1 MKRTSLLLVLLLV
14 VPAGF
19 AFADQIPGSQY
30 YYLGS
35 GISYFPLGS
44 SGAADFMRME
54 SNLYNPAALADT
66 KRITSGLS
74 LGGFGG
80 DNFLLN
86 FGASFPTTV
95 GIITGNV
102 LALTSPSGVS
112 AGDVI
117 GMKGTFSKPVSEQ
130 WLFGAGINVG
140 FANDGPARD
149 FLASFDIGTI
159 YRKEVGGTGFGF
171 FDHSVGLAL
180 KNIGKNIS
188 YSGYDAFPP
197 LEADLGVQAE
207 VIRQGIYRARLS
219 THAAIPVNPFNFFAG
234 VGLENIF
241 FDMVDVK
248 LGAGL
253 GVEDVGP
260 FSVGVDLNFDI
271 KDTGVQ
277 LSYSLLPTNFNGSR
291 QIVHNAGINVAF
303 GTYDKKPPE
312 AAVDAER
319 EYFSPNHDGINDL
332 AKLDISINDNT
343 MVFGWKLDITDA
355 QGKPVKSFEAKDVRK
370 IRKMTFAKYFK
381 RVFSKKQEVEIPKF
395 IEWDGEDSEGN
406 VVPDGEYSYVLTAWD
421 ENNNKIVTKKKQII
435 VDDVTPIVEA
445 EAKELLFS
453 PNDDGVK
460 DTLDITIKSANIGKD
475 DAIVIRIS
483 DRDGN
488 TVLEEKKTGSVPK
501 VFEWN
506 GRDQSGALVKEGVY
520 KFTIAASDFA
530 DNRTESSVDGIVV
543 RTEYEKIS
551 ASPVLK
557 AFSPNGDGY
566 SDMDDI
572 RLFSSGTEGLINWDL
587 RIVDEK
593 GRDVREYSGSKV
605 FPDVISFDGKDSEG
619 VVLPDGLYSLEFR
632 LFFESGNHPESFYK
646 FIRIDNTPPS
656 ITVSSNI
663 TAFSPNGDGVKDT
676 MNIVNTI
683 KSGEGDIFE
692 AKIVNAAGA
701 TFKTFEFGTNPPKV
715 IVWDGIGDNNTQP
728 IEGIYTYIITG
739 RDRVGNST
747 VASLGPIKLVTGF
760 EEVSVEP
767 DEYIISPNGDGIKD
781 SVTFNLHTSS
791 MEGIVEWKLDIRD
804 RNNMVVR
811 SFNNQNMGKVPPT
824 EVVWNGKTDAGAL
837 AEDGLYSTVLSI
849 LYDAGNNPISK
860 PKDIRIDTLA
870 PSIEVYV
877 EDLNISPNN
886 DGAKET
892 LTIYQRMRG
901 DKDDTYTGEIRGP
914 GGVVVKSFNW
924 VGNPPAEIVWD
935 GRDDSGNPLEEGVYS
950 YSVRGEDA
958 AGNTAEQSINDIVLT
973 TEYEKVSLLASERG
987 ISPNND
993 GAFDTVVFTPV
1004 LASEKGLISWS
1015 IDVIDSQSR
1024 LIRKIGGSGTPPAA
1038 VTWDGTGEDGGVVPD
1053 GEYSYTLR
1061 LVYESGN
1068 HPASKPGTITVDT
1081 KAPGY
1086 LFVVSP
1092 KLFSPD
1098 GDGEADTLYINTE
1111 IGDKNG
1117 VREWDITLYRVW
1129 NGKPDRNTPLKRYSG
1144 SGNFKKTLHWDG
1156 FSDPVQM
1163 PEGFTPPDIY
1173 TYKKV
1178 GNKWEVLVDSAS
1190 NYIAELRASDIY
1202 NNSITVSRSF
1212 GTDILVI
1219 KTPEGLKIMINS
1231 IQFEFDK
1238 SDLLPQSFPILNRLI
1253 EILDKFPAYKIR
1265 VVGHTDSIGSDEYNQ
1280 KLSERRAF
1288 SVYKYLVAHD
1298 IDKDRLTTEGK
1309 GEKIPI
1315 DDNGTEA
1322 GRARNRRV
1330 EFYLT
1335 R

>member
-1 MKRTSLLLVLLLV
+1 MKKISLVLVLLLMV
-14 VPAGF
+14 SAGPAL
-19 AFADQIPGSQY
+19 AAQIPGSQY
-30 YYLGS
+30 FYLGS
-35 GISYFPLGS
+35 GISYFPLGA
-44 SGAADFMRME
+44 SGVADFMRME

-66 KRITSGLS
+66 KRITSSLS

-86 FGASFPTTV
+86 FGASFPTTI

-117 GMKGTFSKPVSEQ
+117 GLKGTFSKPVSEQ
-130 WLFGAGINVG
+130 WFFGAGVNLG
-140 FANDGPARD
+140 FANGGPQSD
-149 FLASFDIGTI
+149 FLASLDLGTI
-159 YRKEVGGTGFGF
+159 YKKEVGGTGFGL
-171 FDHSVGLAL
+171 FDHSVGFAL

-188 YSGYDAFPP
+188 YAGYDAFPP

-207 VIRQGIYRARLS
+207 IIRQGIYRARLS
-219 THAAIPVNPFNFFAG
+219 THAAVPVNPFNLFAG

-248 LGAGL
+248 LGLVL

-260 FSVGVDLNFDI
+260 FSAGVDLNFDI
-271 KDTGVQ
+271 KDLGVQ
-277 LSYSLLPTNFNGSR
+277 LSYSLLPTDFNGSR
-291 QIVHNAGINVAF
+291 QIVHNAGISVAF

-312 AAVDAER
+312 ASVDAQR
-319 EYFSPNHDGINDL
+319 EYFSPNHDGINDR
-332 AKLDISINDNT
+332 AKLDIDMSDNT

-355 QGKPVKSFEAKDVRK
+355 RGNPVKSFEAKDVRK

-435 VDDVTPIVEA
+435 VDNVTPIVEA
-445 EAKELLFS
+445 KAKGLLFS

-460 DTLDITIKSANIGKD
+460 DTLDISIKSANIEKD
-475 DAIVIRIS
+475 DTVVIRIG

-488 TVLEEKKTGSVPK
+488 TVLEEKKTGSVPD

-520 KFTIAASDFA
+520 KFTISASDFA

-543 RTEYEKIS
+543 RTKYEDIS

-593 GRDVREYSGSKV
+593 GSVVREYSGNKV

-619 VVLPDGLYSLEFR
+619 AVLPDGLYSLEFR

-656 ITVSSNI
+656 ITLSSNV

-676 MNIVNTI
+676 MNIVHTI

-701 TFKTFEFGTNPPKV
+701 TFKTFQFGTNPPKV

-728 IEGIYTYIITG
+728 VEGTYTYIITG
-739 RDRVGNST
+739 KDRVGNST
-747 VASLGPIKLVTGF
+747 LASLGPIKLVTGF

-767 DEYIISPNGDGIKD
+767 NEYIISPNGDGIKD
-781 SVTFNLHTSS
+781 SVTFKLHTSS

-804 RNNMVVR
+804 RNNAVVR
-811 SFNNQNMGKVPPT
+811 SFNNQNMGKLLPSDVA
-824 EVVWNGKTDAGAL
+824 WDGKTDAGVQ
-837 AEDGLYSTVLSI
+837 AEDGLYSATLSV

-860 PKDIRIDTLA
+860 PKDIRIDTQA

-877 EDLNISPNN
+877 EDLNISPND

-901 DKDDTYTGEIRGP
+901 DKDDVYTGEIRGP
-914 GGVVVKSFNW
+914 GGAVKKSFNW
-924 VGNPPAEIVWD
+924 VGNPPVEIVWD
-935 GRDDSGNPLEEGVYS
+935 GRDDSGNPLAEGVYS
-950 YSVRGEDA
+950 YSVSGKDA
-958 AGNTAEQSINDIVLT
+958 AGNKAEGSITDIVLT

-987 ISPNND
+987 ISPNKD

-1004 LASEKGLISWS
+1004 LTSEKGLISWG
-1015 IDVIDSQSR
+1015 IDIIDSQSR
-1024 LIRKIGGSGTPPAA
+1024 VIRKIGGSGIPPAA
-1038 VTWDGTGEDGGVVPD
+1038 VTWDGTGEDGSVVPD
-1053 GEYSYTLR
+1053 GEYGYTMR
-1061 LVYESGN
+1061 LVYKSGN
-1068 HPASKPGTITVDT
+1068 HPESKPGAITVDT
-1081 KAPGY
+1081 KAPSY

-1111 IGDKNG
+1111 ISDKNG

-1129 NGKPDRNTPLKRYSG
+1129 DGKPDRSTPLKRFTGQG
-1144 SGNFKKTLHWDG
+1144 SFKQTLHWDG
-1156 FSDPVQM
+1156 FSDPVRM
-1163 PEGFTPPDIY
+1163 PEGFIPPDLY
-1173 TYKKV
+1173 TYRKV

-1190 NYIAELRASDIY
+1190 NYIAELKASDVY

-1212 GTDILVI
+1212 ETDILVI

-1265 VVGHTDSIGSDEYNQ
+1265 VVGHTDSIGTDEYNQ

-1309 GEKIPI
+1309 GEKMPI

>member
-1 MKRTSLLLVLLLV
+1 MKKTSLVLALLIVS
-14 VPAGF
+14 ASS
-19 AFADQIPGSQY
+19 AFAAQIPGSQY
-30 YYLGS
+30 FYLGS

-44 SGAADFMRME
+44 SGVADFMRME

-66 KRITSGLS
+66 KRITSSLS

-80 DNFLLN
+80 DNFILN
-86 FGASFPTTV
+86 FSASFPTTV

-102 LALTSPSGVS
+102 LALTSPSGVT

-117 GMKGTFSKPVSEQ
+117 GLKGTFSKPVSEQ
-130 WLFGAGINVG
+130 WLFGAAVNVG
-140 FANDGPARD
+140 FANDGPQRD
-149 FLASFDIGTI
+149 FLTSVDLGTI

-188 YSGYDAFPP
+188 YAGYDAFPP
-197 LEADLGVQAE
+197 FEADLGLQAE
-207 VIRQGIYRARLS
+207 VIRQGVYRARLF
-219 THAAIPVNPFNFFAG
+219 THAAVPVNPVSFFAG

-241 FDMVDVK
+241 FDMVNIK
-248 LGAGL
+248 FGMGF
-253 GVEDVGP
+253 GVEDVVP
-260 FSVGVDLNFDI
+260 FSAGVDLNFDI

-277 LSYSLLPTNFNGSR
+277 LSYSLLPTDFNGSR

-312 AAVDAER
+312 ASVDAER
-319 EYFSPNHDGINDL
+319 EYFSPNHDGINDR
-332 AKLDISINDNT
+332 AKLDITISDNT
-343 MVFGWKLDITDA
+343 MAFGWKLDITDV
-355 QGKPVKSFEAKDVRK
+355 QGRPVKSFEAKDVRK

-406 VVPDGEYSYVLTAWD
+406 VVPDGQYSYVLTAWD
-421 ENNNKIVTKKKQII
+421 ENNNKIVTKKRWII
-435 VDDVTPIVEA
+435 VDNVTPIVEA

-460 DTLDITIKSANIGKD
+460 DTLDIAIKSANIEKND
-475 DAIVIRIS
+475 TVIIRIS
-483 DRDGN
+483 DRDKN
-488 TVLEEKKTGSVPK
+488 TVLEEKKTGSVPEI
-501 VFEWN
+501 FEWN
-506 GRDQSGALVKEGVY
+506 GRDQSGALVREGVY

-593 GRDVREYSGSKV
+593 GAIVREYSGTKV
-605 FPDVISFDGKDSEG
+605 FPDVINFDGKDSEG

-646 FIRIDNTPPS
+646 FIRIDNTPPA

-676 MNIVNTI
+676 MNIVHNI

-692 AKIVNAAGA
+692 AKIVNAAGG

-728 IEGIYTYIITG
+728 VEGIYTYIITG

-747 VASLGPIKLVTGF
+747 IASLGPIKLVTGF
-760 EEVSVEP
+760 EEVAVEP

-781 SVTFNLHTSS
+781 SAAFKLHASS

-804 RNNMVVR
+804 RNNTSVR
-811 SFNNQNMGKVPPT
+811 SFNNQNMGQLLPT
-824 EVVWNGKTDAGAL
+824 EVVWDGKTDTGAQ
-837 AEDGLYSTVLSI
+837 ADDGLYSAVLSV

-860 PKDIRIDTLA
+860 PKDIRIDTQA

-914 GGVVVKSFNW
+914 GGAVVKSFNW
-924 VGNPPAEIVWD
+924 VGNPPVEIVWD
-935 GRDDSGNPLEEGVYS
+935 GRDDSGNPLAEGIYS

-958 AGNTAEQSINDIVLT
+958 AGNKAEESITDIVLT

-993 GAFDTVVFTPV
+993 GAFDAVVFTPV
-1004 LASEKGLISWS
+1004 LTSEKGLISWS
-1015 IDVIDSQSR
+1015 IGIIDSQSR
-1024 LIRKIGGSGTPPAA
+1024 LIRKIDGNGTPPAA
-1038 VTWDGTGEDGGVVPD
+1038 VTWDGTGEDGSLVPD
-1053 GEYSYTLR
+1053 GEYGYTMR
-1061 LVYESGN
+1061 LTYESGN
-1068 HPASKPGTITVDT
+1068 HPESKPGTITVDT
-1081 KAPGY
+1081 KAPEY

-1098 GDGEADTLYINTE
+1098 EDGEADTLYMNAE

-1129 NGKPDRNTPLKRYSG
+1129 DGKPDRSTPLKRYTGRG
-1144 SGNFKKTLHWDG
+1144 SFKKTLHWDG
-1156 FSDPVQM
+1156 FSDPVRM
-1163 PEGFTPPDIY
+1163 PEGFTPPDFY

-1190 NYIAELRASDIY
+1190 NYIAELRASDMY
-1202 NNSITVSRSF
+1202 NNSITVTRSF

-1219 KTPEGLKIMINS
+1219 KTSEGLKIMINS

-1238 SDLLPQSFPILNRLI
+1238 SDLLPQSFPILDRLI

-1309 GEKIPI
+1309 GEKMPI